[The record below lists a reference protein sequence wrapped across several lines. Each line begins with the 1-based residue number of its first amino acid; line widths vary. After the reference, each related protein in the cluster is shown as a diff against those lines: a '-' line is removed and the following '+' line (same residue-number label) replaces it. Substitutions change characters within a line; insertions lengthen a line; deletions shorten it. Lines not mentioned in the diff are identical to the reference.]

1 MLKTY
6 FNPYDTRENKEL
18 VVVQETYYGEVNI
31 IFDLTQASNKIE
43 LHMDVTVTLTD
54 SNIQLKNLQN
64 NQAVQV
70 SSHGYHKYQKYEITT
85 ANTLATGR
93 YSLLMKF
100 KGETS
105 IEGFFKANYIE
116 NYTDRS
122 LLGTRFN
129 PNKARTAL

>member
-1 MLKTY
+1 
-6 FNPYDTRENKEL
+6 
-18 VVVQETYYGEVNI
+18 VVQETYYGEVNI
-31 IFDLTQASNKIE
+31 IFDLTKASNKIE

-54 SNIQLKNLQN
+54 SNIGLVNLQN

-70 SSHGYHKYQKYEITT
+70 SSHGYRKYQKYEITT
-85 ANTLATGR
+85 GNTLAVGR

-105 IEGFFKANYIE
+105 IEGFFKANYLE

-122 LLGTRFN
+122 LLATRFI